1 MQYERKE
8 YPTEAK
14 ELEYL
19 TNKNQYAPEN
29 EFEAL
34 MMALPNH
41 EPADIDDISPLRLA
55 IMECVDALE
64 PRDKYVI
71 DAIYTERI
79 TYEELGA
86 RLGYKP
92 QPKGS
97 PQAFM
102 LTKAALAHLKDL
114 CMENNVIK
122 GYIYRDE
129 DLRGGGYD

>member
-41 EPADIDDISPLRLA
+41 DPADIDDISPLRLA
-55 IMECVDALE
+55 IMQCVDALDD
-64 PRDKYVI
+64 RDKYVI

-102 LTKAALAHLKDL
+102 LTKAALARLKDHMYGNDL
-114 CMENNVIK
+114 IIK
-122 GYIYRDE
+122 YLKDTGV
-129 DLRGGGYD
+129 L

>member
-1 MQYERKE
+1 
-8 YPTEAK
+8 
-14 ELEYL
+14 
-19 TNKNQYAPEN
+19 
-29 EFEAL
+29 
-34 MMALPNH
+34 MALPNH

-55 IMECVDALE
+55 IMQCVDALDD
-64 PRDKYVI
+64 RDKYVI

-102 LTKAALAHLKDL
+102 LTKAALARLKDL
-114 CMENNVIK
+114 MYENDLII
-122 GYIYRDE
+122 GYLKDTGV
-129 DLRGGGYD
+129 L